1 LNRKRKP
8 PKERKA
14 ISYGLQSKKPH
25 LDCFVEEKCATE
37 TSPMPSDV
45 SMNEEEIHVAETL
58 CSLADISIDNIKTN
72 NTVIAGSLGQKK
84 SATAPGTI
92 DEKNYMLLDKAQL
105 RRQFLANVKDPKKVM
120 HYTGKFYLQ
129 MLCTMKCLHFTF

>member
-1 LNRKRKP
+1 
-8 PKERKA
+8 
-14 ISYGLQSKKPH
+14 
-25 LDCFVEEKCATE
+25 
-37 TSPMPSDV
+37 MPSDV

-120 HYTGKFYLQ
+120 HYTGKFYVQ